1 MLIKYPEVSS
11 AGLSAKITAG
21 LGGWSMSKARKRFL
35 IVLIVLIVLTAAA
48 YLTAGILKDRS
59 LKDTGRIVDLNERQ
73 DIAVGERVTFEVD
86 PDDVKSAGG
95 DLYFVRI
102 MFDTKTDSNDYII
115 YPVSGYNK
123 GMVSSQGTSGGR
135 ITATASAT
143 SDNDRESIAAAQT
156 KITGE
161 SLDFMKKLYS
171 SGEYKDMGYDEAKI
185 KRAIEVL
192 SDRISPAGVD
202 ALRNNITNYKFKAVN
217 VSLFSTVMF
226 VSLCAGILCII
237 VLIYALLSIRFKARV
252 LVLGTV
258 LAIICA
264 IGVAAFILRH
274 DLSTMISV
282 RKYCPGLYMAKIDND
297 YKLDDMMERRP
308 ASESDYLNAMS
319 EELFFGIP
327 MSVDISSFGCS
338 AFSAKT
344 TDGTHLFGRNFD
356 LGHTDGT
363 IIYTAPSNGY
373 RSIGVCD
380 MRVINLAGS
389 DAFTDVTSLTG
400 RAMSRAFPYVTFDGM
415 NEKGLGIGILSLD
428 KKPSHPDTDKPDTYM
443 LLAIRYI
450 LDRCATVDEAVAF
463 LKSYDVHSMAVY
475 NYHLFITDKSGHSVV
490 AEWVDNEMSVIETDH
505 VCNEYMTDPE
515 ALRYDGRYQILDKRL
530 ADSGGVLTVNEA
542 MDLLRSVKQDYEDTA
557 TQWSCVYDL
566 DNFKVY
572 VVSDMAWDKVY
583 EVTPESFT

>member
-1 MLIKYPEVSS
+1 
-11 AGLSAKITAG
+11 
-21 LGGWSMSKARKRFL
+21 MSKARKRFL
-35 IVLIVLIVLTAAA
+35 TILIVLIVLSAAA
-48 YLTAGILKDRS
+48 YLTAGLLKDRS

-102 MFDTKTDSNDYII
+102 MFDTKTNPHNYII
-115 YPVSGYNK
+115 YPLSGYNK
-123 GMVSSQGTSGGR
+123 GLVSSQGNSGER
-135 ITATASAT
+135 ITATVAAT
-143 SDNDRESIAAAQT
+143 GDNDLEDIAAAQT
-156 KITGE
+156 KITSD

-171 SGEYKDMGYDEAKI
+171 SGEYKDMGYDEARI
-185 KRAIEVL
+185 TRAIEVL
-192 SDRISPAGVD
+192 SDRISPAGVN
-202 ALRNNITNYKFKAVN
+202 ALRNNITKYKFQAVD
-217 VSLFSTVMF
+217 VSLFSTVMS

-237 VLIYALLSIRFKARV
+237 VLIYALLSIRFKARF

-258 LAIICA
+258 LAVICT
-264 IGVAAFILRH
+264 IGVAAFIMRH

-282 RKYCPGLYMAKIDND
+282 REYCPGLYMAKIDND
-297 YKLDDMMERRP
+297 YKLDDMMERHP
-308 ASESDYLNAMS
+308 ASESDYLNALS
-319 EELFFGIP
+319 GELFFGIP

-344 TDGTHLFGRNFD
+344 NDGTHLFGRNFD
-356 LGHTDGT
+356 LGNTDGT
-363 IIYTAPSNGY
+363 IIYTAPSEGY
-373 RSIGVCD
+373 RSIGICD

-389 DAFTDVTSLTG
+389 DAITEVTSLTG
-400 RAMSRAFPYVTFDGM
+400 RAMSRAFPYITFDGM

-428 KKPSHPDTDKPDTYM
+428 KNPSHPDTDKPDTYM

-490 AEWVDNEMSVIETDH
+490 AEWVDNEMSVIEADH
-505 VCNEYMTDPE
+505 VCNDYMTDPDV
-515 ALRYDGRYQILDKRL
+515 LKTDDRYQTLDNRL
-530 ADSGGVLTVNEA
+530 AECDGVLTVSEA
-542 MDLLRSVKQDYEDTA
+542 MDLLKDVKQDYEETA

-572 VVSDMAWDKVY
+572 VVSDMAWEKVY